1 MTKQKSFF
9 GKDWTEGEIKFPKH
23 LTPEIIHSALFIGNA
38 NNMESAGQRIEF
50 CSKQLGDE
58 AMSYAMA
65 LLILPSLM
73 EMTQQTKEY
82 QDFLKM
88 RKKKTHQTKNPGP
101 LQRRGVPAK
110 SRYPNIIRPP
120 PPFFCKRGPTTFG
133 CIA

>member
-1 MTKQKSFF
+1 MTKENKLF

-65 LLILPSLM
+65 LLILPTLM
-73 EMTQQTKEY
+73 ELTKDSKEY
-82 QDFLKM
+82 KDFQEM
-88 RKKKTHQTKNPGP
+88 RKKKAH
-101 LQRRGVPAK
+101 
-110 SRYPNIIRPP
+110 
-120 PPFFCKRGPTTFG
+120 
-133 CIA
+133 

>member
-65 LLILPSLM
+65 LLILPTLM
-73 EMTQQTKEY
+73 EIAQESKEY
-82 QDFLKM
+82 KDFQKM
-88 RKKKTHQTKNPGP
+88 RKKKAH
-101 LQRRGVPAK
+101 
-110 SRYPNIIRPP
+110 
-120 PPFFCKRGPTTFG
+120 
-133 CIA
+133 